1 MWLVS
6 VVIRR
11 YIDILII
18 IINIPYSTCIRSF
31 FGNSILTSLLIFK
44 CFFRSCFRY
53 FFTIYSKRYSYN
65 IQDRSK
71 KSRSREYKNYLI
83 ISVIKNDERASTA
96 RARESRDFHVRG
108 TESGPNDV

>member
-1 MWLVS
+1 MWLVG
-6 VVIRR
+6 VVVRR

-18 IINIPYSTCIRSF
+18 IINFPYSTCIRSF
-31 FGNSILTSLLIFK
+31 FGSSILTSLFIFK
-44 CFFRSCFRY
+44 MFFRSCFCY
-53 FFTIYSKRYSYN
+53 FFIIYSKRYSKN
-65 IQDRSK
+65 IRDRSK

-83 ISVIKNDERASTA
+83 ISVIKNVERASTA